1 MTPRLLFT
9 ALRMSG
15 HVYKVVGVVVAVV
28 MLVVAPGCG
37 SSEGESAQG
46 ESVAIVTGPPL
57 LKQAE
62 VEAEPVGSPERAA
75 LEWWFAVQQ
84 NDPEQA
90 VTFYTEELP
99 IPALAG
105 QLNLVGG
112 TLGGSVAIK
121 SVKRS
126 GNEATVVATQTIP
139 GAKPPSR
146 EVTLRLTRAGGAWK
160 LSDNLVLDEAVKQ
173 VQGG

>member
-1 MTPRLLFT
+1 VI
-9 ALRMSG
+9 AL
-15 HVYKVVGVVVAVV
+15 A
-28 MLVVAPGCG
+28 AIAGCG
-37 SSEGESAQG
+37 GGGDEGGQG
-46 ESVAIVTGPPL
+46 ETAAIVTGPPL

-62 VEAEPVGSPERAA
+62 VQAEKPGTPERTA

-84 NDPEQA
+84 NDPERA
-90 VTFYTEELP
+90 VTFYAEELP
-99 IPALAG
+99 VPAFAG

-112 TLGGSVAIK
+112 TLGGSVQIK

-126 GNEATVVATQTIP
+126 GEEATVVATQTIP

-146 EVTLRLTRAGGAWK
+146 EVTLNLVQTGGSWK
-160 LSDNLVLDEAVKQ
+160 LADNLVLDQAVKQ